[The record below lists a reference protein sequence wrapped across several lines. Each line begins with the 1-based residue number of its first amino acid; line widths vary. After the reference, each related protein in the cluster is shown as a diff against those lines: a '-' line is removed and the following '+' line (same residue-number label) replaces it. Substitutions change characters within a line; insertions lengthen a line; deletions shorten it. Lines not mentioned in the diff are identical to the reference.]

1 MIVTGVAFF
10 ADKIDF
16 SGNQNKDL
24 AELAPVKEKMTDP
37 KEGESTEYKM
47 DEKGNIDKQA
57 MVEEGQKMM
66 EKSSCTYP

>member
-1 MIVTGVAFF
+1 MIVTGGVAFF

-47 DEKGNIDKQA
+47 DEKGGI
-57 MVEEGQKMM
+57 
-66 EKSSCTYP
+66 